1 MVNTIRHFS
10 SQKCQKIMV
19 HHMDVG
25 GGSRCLVPA
34 GSLTPKQWIWLDWL
48 GGFATHQ
55 PVDYCGW
62 NFTILL
68 SYTSMMCAFHG
79 LKRTFSGLTLE
90 FSGWK
95 QGGFLPHQFLVNFP
109 NWLIPFLSVQPPCSQ
124 VDLLGSECRSLP
136 HSNWAKKWGML
147 MIDGWRLLNFMTAID
162 MGMGQY
168 L

>member
-1 MVNTIRHFS
+1 
-10 SQKCQKIMV
+10 
-19 HHMDVG
+19 
-25 GGSRCLVPA
+25 
-34 GSLTPKQWIWLDWL
+34 
-48 GGFATHQ
+48 
-55 PVDYCGW
+55 
-62 NFTILL
+62 
-68 SYTSMMCAFHG
+68 MMSAFHG